1 MINSNPL
8 DENADPITK
17 YAHGS
22 PADPLYSA
30 DIITNLIN
38 LVVKPDEKGNTAM
51 LGNIKNNLPTVDDA
65 NKTAADKNGEPLV
78 GKDNKAAP
86 ITAEEAA
93 NIANSTS
100 GNNAATVSDVL
111 NSGWNLQN
119 NGEVRDFVKPYDT
132 VNFVDGKGT
141 KVVVET
147 ASNGM
152 TSNVKFDIDTGSIT
166 NNADGSVQ
174 GPVVTPKMTKALKD
188 AEDAF
193 NSLPPNAPD
202 AVRKASKQALDDA
215 RNNIANV
222 ENKVATAQDVDN
234 AINNSG
240 FTLTT

>member
-38 LVVKPDEKGNTAM
+38 LAVKPDEKGNTAM

-86 ITAEEAA
+86 ITAEEAV
-93 NIANSTS
+93 NITNSTS
-100 GNNAATVSDVL
+100 GNNATTVSDVL

-119 NGEVRDFVKPYDT
+119 NGEARNFVNTYDT
-132 VNFVDGKGT
+132 VNFVDGKGN
-141 KVVVET
+141 KVVVGT
-147 ASNGM
+147 APNGM

-174 GPVVTPKMTKALKD
+174 GSVVTSKMTKTLKD

-193 NSLPPNAPD
+193 NRLPSNAP
-202 AVRKASKQALDDA
+202 AEVRKVVEQALT
-215 RNNIANV
+215 
-222 ENKVATAQDVDN
+222 EE
-234 AINNSG
+234 AIT
-240 FTLTT
+240 FKCCK

>member
-86 ITAEEAA
+86 ITAEEAV
-93 NIANSTS
+93 NITNSTS
-100 GNNAATVSDVL
+100 GNNATTVSDVL

-119 NGEVRDFVKPYDT
+119 NGEARNFVNTYDT
-132 VNFVDGKGT
+132 VNFVDGKGN
-141 KVVVET
+141 KVVVGT
-147 ASNGM
+147 APNGM

-174 GPVVTPKMTKALKD
+174 GSVVTSKMTKTLKD

-193 NSLPPNAPD
+193 NRLPSNAP
-202 AVRKASKQALDDA
+202 AEVRKVVEQALT
-215 RNNIANV
+215 
-222 ENKVATAQDVDN
+222 EE
-234 AINNSG
+234 AIT
-240 FTLTT
+240 FKCCK

>member
-17 YAHGS
+17 YADGS

-38 LVVKPDEKGNTAM
+38 LAVKPDEKGNTAM
-51 LGNIKNNLPTVDDA
+51 LGNIKNNLPTVNYA

-86 ITAEEAA
+86 ITAEEAV
-93 NIANSTS
+93 NITNSTS
-100 GNNAATVSDVL
+100 GNNATTVSDVL

-119 NGEVRDFVKPYDT
+119 NGEARDFVNTYDT

-141 KVVVET
+141 KVVVGT
-147 ASNGM
+147 APNGM

-174 GPVVTPKMTKALKD
+174 GSVVTSKMTKTLKD

-193 NSLPPNAPD
+193 NRLPSNAP
-202 AVRKASKQALDDA
+202 AEVRK
-215 RNNIANV
+215 
-222 ENKVATAQDVDN
+222 VAE
-234 AINNSG
+234 
-240 FTLTT
+240 

>member
-38 LVVKPDEKGNTAM
+38 LAVKPDEKGNTAM
-51 LGNIKNNLPTVDDA
+51 LGNIKNNLPTVNYA

-86 ITAEEAA
+86 ITAEEAV
-93 NIANSTS
+93 NITNSTS
-100 GNNAATVSDVL
+100 GNNATTVSDVL

-119 NGEVRDFVKPYDT
+119 NGEARNFVNTYDT
-132 VNFVDGKGT
+132 VNFVDGKGN
-141 KVVVET
+141 KVVVGT
-147 ASNGM
+147 APNGM

-174 GPVVTPKMTKALKD
+174 GSVVTSKMTKTLKD

-193 NSLPPNAPD
+193 NRLPSNAP
-202 AVRKASKQALDDA
+202 AEVRKVVEQALT
-215 RNNIANV
+215 
-222 ENKVATAQDVDN
+222 EE
-234 AINNSG
+234 AIT
-240 FTLTT
+240 FKCCK

>member
-17 YAHGS
+17 YADDL

-38 LVVKPDEKGNTAM
+38 LAVKPDEKGNTAT
-51 LGNIKNNLPTVDDA
+51 LGNIKNNLPTVNYA
-65 NKTAADKNGEPLV
+65 NKTAADKNREPLA

-86 ITAEEAA
+86 ITAEETV
-93 NIANSTS
+93 NITNSTS

-111 NSGWNLQN
+111 NAGWNLQN
-119 NGEVRDFVKPYDT
+119 NDEALDFVKPYDT
-132 VNFVDGKGT
+132 VYFVDGKGT
-141 KVVVET
+141 KVVVGT
-147 ASNGM
+147 TPNGM

-202 AVRKASKQALDDA
+202 AVRKAAKQALDDA
-215 RNNIANV
+215 RNNIVNV
-222 ENKVATAQDVDN
+222 ANKVMTAQDVDN
-234 AINNSG
+234 TINNSC